1 MSRRILVPVD
11 AAPQSD
17 SALEHAIDVYPEA
30 TIVLLHVLDP
40 GSWISSDEFGDMLY
54 SDDVE
59 RAEKKATEELLSE
72 MHEKAEGLGATAETV
87 QLVGRPA
94 HSIVEY
100 AGDIDNDIDGIVMG
114 SHGRTGLDRIF
125 LGSVAES
132 VTRRSPVPVTI
143 VH

>member
-1 MSRRILVPVD
+1 MSRRILVPID
-11 AAPQSD
+11 AAPQSET
-17 SALEHAIDVYPEA
+17 ALEHAADVYPEA

-40 GSWISSDEFGDMLY
+40 RSWISSDEFGDMLY
-54 SDDVE
+54 ADDVE
-59 RAEKKATEELLSE
+59 KAEQEATEELL
-72 MHEKAEGLGATAETV
+72 EKMTELADELDVTTETV
-87 QLVGRPA
+87 KLMGRPA
-94 HSIVEY
+94 HTIVEY
-100 AGDIDNDIDGIVMG
+100 AGDSENDIDGIVMG